1 MRLADWT
8 GPAGVAL
15 GVRLAERMSPYNLIV
30 TNVPGPQF
38 PLYMLDARLLHAYPL
53 VPLFENQGL
62 GIALF
67 SYDGQLC
74 WGLNADRDLVPD
86 LQALADDIVESFTE
100 LRAAAEAREA
110 PARQRP

>member
-1 MRLADWT
+1 MMRLADWT
-8 GPAGVAL
+8 GPACVAL

-30 TNVPGPQF
+30 TNVPGSQF
-38 PLYMLDARLLHAYPL
+38 PLYLLDARLLQAYPL

-86 LQALADDIVESFTE
+86 LQTLAADIAASFAE
-100 LRAAAEAREA
+100 LHAAAASSW
-110 PARQRP
+110 

>member
-1 MRLADWT
+1 
-8 GPAGVAL
+8 
-15 GVRLAERMSPYNLIV
+15 MSPYNLIV

-38 PLYMLDARLLHAYPL
+38 PLYMLDARLLQAYPL
-53 VPLFENQGL
+53 VPLFENQAL

-86 LQALADDIVESFTE
+86 LHLLADDIAASFAE
-100 LRAAAEAREA
+100 LQASADGSVHTPKSAPRSGTRARG
-110 PARQRP
+110 